1 MAPLY
6 QRFRFVNDRDDRA
19 APSFYQKRKEGGKE
33 EKRKVVKA
41 SDKPAPKAKAT
52 KAKGPPKS
60 ELKQENWFV
69 ENYVPGNSILLI
81 IISFFYY
88 GNTVRFY

>member
-1 MAPLY
+1 M
-6 QRFRFVNDRDDRA
+6 
-19 APSFYQKRKEGGKE
+19 
-33 EKRKVVKA
+33 KA

-69 ENYVPGNSILLI
+69 ENYVPGNIEAPRQAL
-81 IISFFYY
+81 
-88 GNTVRFY
+88 R